1 MPIVVVEN
9 LSKIYP
15 VAVKESGLKATITH
29 FFRRSYQEVKAVQDV
44 SFPIETGEIV
54 GFLGANGAGK
64 TTTLKML
71 AGLIHPSRGRV
82 RVAGYIPFQRKH
94 NFLPR
99 ISLVMGKSI
108 NYCGTCLPLTL

>member
-44 SFPIETGEIV
+44 S
-54 GFLGANGAGK
+54 
-64 TTTLKML
+64 
-71 AGLIHPSRGRV
+71 
-82 RVAGYIPFQRKH
+82 
-94 NFLPR
+94 LPH
-99 ISLVMGKSI
+99 
-108 NYCGTCLPLTL
+108 